1 MVSSVPPVLLS
12 VGRITKAQGLKGEVL
27 VYLSSNRT
35 ERMVTGAGF
44 HTDRGLLRIERVAV
58 HGDRW
63 RVLFAG
69 TADRTAA
76 EALQGLE
83 LRAEPIDDPDALWVH
98 EMIGRQVRLANG
110 DVVGIVTEVESN
122 PASDLLVLDSGVLVP
137 LRFVVSN
144 SVDGIVIDPPVGL
157 LDEAEQV

>member
-1 MVSSVPPVLLS
+1 MVGSEPPALLS

-35 ERMVTGAGF
+35 ERMVTGAAF
-44 HTDRGLLRIERVAV
+44 HTDRGLMRIESVAV

-63 RVLFAG
+63 RVRFVG

-76 EALQGLE
+76 EGLQGLE

-98 EMIGRQVRLANG
+98 ELIGRTVRLGNG

-144 SVDGIVIDPPVGL
+144 SGDGIVIDPPVGL

>member
-1 MVSSVPPVLLS
+1 MVGSEPPALLS

-35 ERMVTGAGF
+35 ERMVTGAAF
-44 HTDRGLLRIERVAV
+44 HTDRGLMRIESVAV

-63 RVLFAG
+63 RVRFAG

-76 EALQGLE
+76 EGLQGLE

-98 EMIGRQVRLANG
+98 ELIGRTVRLGNG

>member
-1 MVSSVPPVLLS
+1 MVGSEPPALLS

-35 ERMVTGAGF
+35 ERMVTGAAF
-44 HTDRGLLRIERVAV
+44 HTDRGLMRIESVAV

-63 RVLFAG
+63 RVRFVG

-76 EALQGLE
+76 EGLQGLE

-98 EMIGRQVRLANG
+98 ELIGRTVRLGNG

-144 SVDGIVIDPPVGL
+144 GVDGIVIDPPVGL

>member
-1 MVSSVPPVLLS
+1 MVGSVPPVLLS

-35 ERMVTGAGF
+35 ERMVTGAAF
-44 HTDRGLLRIERVAV
+44 HTDRGLMRIESVAV

-63 RVLFAG
+63 RVRFAG

-98 EMIGRQVRLANG
+98 ELISRTVRLGNG

-144 SVDGIVIDPPVGL
+144 TVDGIVIDPPVGL